1 MQAVIRGSEVVR
13 IAIPSHLHDTADYLS
28 SVSSDEAV
36 DVNSGSI
43 LPHVRDAIV
52 ALWAEPAVKEIV
64 RHSAAYQLN
73 DSAR

>member
-52 ALWAEPAVKEIV
+52 ALWAEPAVKKIV